1 MTGQPT
7 RRPTT
12 GPTARHLWVDASA
25 GVAGDMLLGA
35 LLDAGAD
42 LDSVCRA
49 VEAVLP
55 QTVQVLTSR
64 VHRAGLAAVKVDVD
78 TLHDDHPHRAWS
90 GLHDTLTTA
99 DLPDRVRRDALA
111 VFGRL
116 AEAEGA
122 VHGIPAQ
129 DVHFHEV
136 GAWDSVADILGVCA
150 ALADLDVTTLS
161 LSPIALGSGSVRAAH
176 GRLPVPTPAVLRMVS
191 GWEVRAGGDGELAT
205 PTGVAVLTA
214 LATDQGPLPAM
225 RVLAS
230 GVGAGT
236 RDPDDHANVVRVVLG
251 EVPISPASDPAPGAT
266 MVVLETNVDDLDP
279 RVWPTV
285 LAALLDAGAA
295 DAWLTPILMKKGRP
309 AHTLSVLA
317 APDLREH
324 LRDMVFRLTPTL
336 GIREHEVCRPAL
348 DRSWVPLDVRGQ
360 RVRVKVG
367 SRAGVVVNAAPE
379 FDDVAAA
386 AAALGLP
393 VVDLLEQARVVS
405 TAAGLVPGAGLREVA
420 APAPHS
426 E

>member
-1 MTGQPT
+1 MTGQSP
-7 RRPTT
+7 RRPTS
-12 GPTARHLWVDASA
+12 GSAARHLWVDASA

-55 QTVQVLTSR
+55 QTVRLVTSR
-64 VHRAGLAAVKVDVD
+64 VQRAGLAALKVDVE
-78 TLHDDHPHRAWS
+78 TRHDEHPHRAWS
-90 GLHDTLTTA
+90 DLRDTLSTA
-99 DLPDRVRRDALA
+99 EVSDRVRRDALA

-116 AEAEGA
+116 ANAEGA
-122 VHGIPAQ
+122 VHGIPALEVQ
-129 DVHFHEV
+129 FHEV
-136 GAWDSVADILGVCA
+136 GAWDSVADIVGVCA
-150 ALADLDVTTLS
+150 ALADLDVGS
-161 LSPIALGSGSVRAAH
+161 VRVSPIALGSGSVRAAH

-191 GWEVRAGGDGELAT
+191 DWQVLAGGDGELAT
-205 PTGVAVLTA
+205 PTGVALLTA
-214 LATDQGPLPAM
+214 LATDQGPLSAM
-225 RVLAS
+225 RVLTS

-251 EVPISPASDPAPGAT
+251 EVTTSSAAGAAPDAT

-309 AHTLSVLA
+309 AHTLSVLSP
-317 APDLREH
+317 PDLRER
-324 LRDMVFRLTPTL
+324 LRDMVFGLTSTL

-348 DRSWVPLDVRGQ
+348 DRSWVPLDVRGH

-367 SRAGVVVNAAPE
+367 ARAGVIVNAAPE
-379 FDDVAAA
+379 FDDVVAAA
-386 AAALGLP
+386 GNLDVPVLDLLDQARAAA
-393 VVDLLEQARVVS
+393 V
-405 TAAGLVPGAGLREVA
+405 AADLVPGAGRPDAA
-420 APAPHS
+420 APAPHR

>member
-7 RRPTT
+7 RR
-12 GPTARHLWVDASA
+12 ANESRSSRHLWIDASA

-35 LLDAGAD
+35 LLDAGAN

-55 QTVQVLTSR
+55 QTVQVLMSR
-64 VHRAGLAAVKVDVD
+64 VQRAGLAALKVDVD
-78 TLHDDHPHRAWS
+78 TRHDEHPHRAWS
-90 GLHDTLTTA
+90 SLRDTVTA
-99 DLPDRVRRDALA
+99 AELPDRVRRDALA

-122 VHGIPAQ
+122 VHGIPA
-129 DVHFHEV
+129 DEVEFHEV
-136 GAWDSVADILGVCA
+136 GAWDSVADIVGVCA
-150 ALADLDVTTLS
+150 ALADLEVATLS
-161 LSPIALGSGSVRAAH
+161 VSPIALGSGSVWAAH
-176 GRLPVPTPAVLRMVS
+176 GRLPVPTPAVLQMVTD
-191 GWEVRAGGDGELAT
+191 WQVRAGGDGELAT
-205 PTGVAVLTA
+205 PTGVALLTA

-225 RVLAS
+225 RVVTS

-251 EVPISPASDPAPGAT
+251 ERATPLATVVAPGPT

-317 APDLREH
+317 SPERREQ
-324 LRDMVFRLTPTL
+324 LRDNVFQLTSTL

-348 DRSWVPLDVRGQ
+348 DRSWVPLDVLGQ
-360 RVRVKVG
+360 QVQVKVG
-367 SRAGVVVNAAPE
+367 SRAGVIVHAMPE
-379 FDDVAAA
+379 FDDVVAAA
-386 AAALGLP
+386 RALDVP
-393 VVDLLEQARVVS
+393 VVDLLEQARAAAV
-405 TAAGLVPGAGLREVA
+405 AAGLVPGADIQGA
-420 APAPHS
+420 AI
-426 E
+426 